1 MTRGCIF
8 TGPGRR
14 KASRGTS
21 VIAAAKVHG
30 PDKTIRIETME
41 READRR
47 TRIRPPHEPESL
59 PLRTSQQSL
68 YSEKTFAARQASV
81 KRGRFDIRGRAI
93 EMRDAD
99 TEKIT
104 LRLPARYLKALDFLV
119 QVDDFPSR
127 SEAVRAAIRDFVY
140 GRVEL
145 VTEKLKKMQDAERT
159 LAEAEAFK
167 REYMQK

>member
-1 MTRGCIF
+1 
-8 TGPGRR
+8 
-14 KASRGTS
+14 
-21 VIAAAKVHG
+21 
-30 PDKTIRIETME
+30 
-41 READRR
+41 
-47 TRIRPPHEPESL
+47 
-59 PLRTSQQSL
+59 
-68 YSEKTFAARQASV
+68 
-81 KRGRFDIRGRAI
+81 
-93 EMRDAD
+93 MRDAE

>member
-1 MTRGCIF
+1 
-8 TGPGRR
+8 
-14 KASRGTS
+14 
-21 VIAAAKVHG
+21 
-30 PDKTIRIETME
+30 
-41 READRR
+41 
-47 TRIRPPHEPESL
+47 L
-59 PLRTSQQSL
+59 
-68 YSEKTFAARQASV
+68 
-81 KRGRFDIRGRAI
+81 
-93 EMRDAD
+93 RDAD
-99 TEKIT
+99 SEKIT

>member
-1 MTRGCIF
+1 
-8 TGPGRR
+8 
-14 KASRGTS
+14 
-21 VIAAAKVHG
+21 
-30 PDKTIRIETME
+30 
-41 READRR
+41 
-47 TRIRPPHEPESL
+47 
-59 PLRTSQQSL
+59 
-68 YSEKTFAARQASV
+68 
-81 KRGRFDIRGRAI
+81 
-93 EMRDAD
+93 MRDAD
-99 TEKIT
+99 SEKIT

>member
-1 MTRGCIF
+1 
-8 TGPGRR
+8 
-14 KASRGTS
+14 
-21 VIAAAKVHG
+21 
-30 PDKTIRIETME
+30 
-41 READRR
+41 
-47 TRIRPPHEPESL
+47 
-59 PLRTSQQSL
+59 
-68 YSEKTFAARQASV
+68 
-81 KRGRFDIRGRAI
+81 
-93 EMRDAD
+93 MRDAG

>member
-1 MTRGCIF
+1 
-8 TGPGRR
+8 
-14 KASRGTS
+14 
-21 VIAAAKVHG
+21 
-30 PDKTIRIETME
+30 
-41 READRR
+41 
-47 TRIRPPHEPESL
+47 
-59 PLRTSQQSL
+59 
-68 YSEKTFAARQASV
+68 
-81 KRGRFDIRGRAI
+81 
-93 EMRDAD
+93 MRDAD